1 MNEIILFLFALL
13 FIILFFYV
21 NYVRRERIEMRK
33 EAVVGDMKYSARAED
48 YPGWLICDGRSLY
61 RCQYKDLFDVI
72 GTSYGSDSDD
82 TFKLPDCRGR
92 ILGAIGQGVNLTN
105 RTIGTSIGEER
116 HTLMV
121 SELVSHSHNGTTDL
135 SGNHLHIGTT
145 DVSGNHLH
153 TGTSDVAGDHT
164 HTGTT
169 NSTGD
174 HSHGSNANGGQGN
187 LGLVTADGTNTV
199 TDTDNSGGELNV
211 WTTPRSLSIS
221 SAGSHSHTVSNTT
234 GGSHTHGFTS
244 SVNGSHTH
252 PFTSNTTGQHT
263 HTFTS
268 NTTGGGQPFNVI
280 QPTLFAGHVFIYYG
294 LE

>member
-1 MNEIILFLFALL
+1 MNEVILFLFALL
-13 FIILFFYV
+13 FIILFFYI
-21 NYVRRERIEMRK
+21 NYVQRERIEMRK

-61 RCQYKDLFDVI
+61 RCQYTNLFDVI
-72 GTSYGSDSDD
+72 GTTYGSDSDD

-116 HTLMV
+116 HTLVV
-121 SELVSHSHNGTTDL
+121 SELVSHSHTGTTDL

-145 DVSGNHLH
+145 DLSGNHLH
-153 TGTSDVAGDHT
+153 TGTSDAAGDHT

-169 NSTGD
+169 NSTGE
-174 HSHGSNANGGQGN
+174 HIHGSNATGGN
-187 LGLVTADGTNTV
+187 LGLATANGFDTV
-199 TDTDNSGGELNV
+199 MDTDNSGGELNV
-211 WTTPRSLSIS
+211 WTLPQTLSIS

-234 GGSHTHGFTS
+234 AGTHTHPFTS
-244 SVNGSHTH
+244 SVNGQHTH
-252 PFTSNTTGQHT
+252 AFTSNTTGQHT

-280 QPTLFAGHVFIYYG
+280 QPTLFAGNVFIYYG
-294 LE
+294 